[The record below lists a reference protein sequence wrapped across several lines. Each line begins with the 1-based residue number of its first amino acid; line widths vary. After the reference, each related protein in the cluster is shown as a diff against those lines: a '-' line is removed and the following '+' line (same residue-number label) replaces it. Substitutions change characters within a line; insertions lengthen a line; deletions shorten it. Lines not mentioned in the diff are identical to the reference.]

1 MLLGMCI
8 IAGSMMSAAPA
19 EALPPDWPPP
29 EATARLTYDF
39 GRCDTNVL
47 RVPQDVSVQ
56 LDIVVQNQFDPDAV
70 MTIPQFL
77 WRRQLPLTVTPQT
90 TSLQFIAN
98 RPGSYGFS
106 ITPSVATGSIGA
118 GCEGTIVVE

>member
-1 MLLGMCI
+1 MSLAMCI
-8 IAGSMMSAAPA
+8 IAGSMMAAAPA

-29 EATARLTYDF
+29 EATVRLAYDF

-47 RVPQDVSVQ
+47 RVPRDVSVQ
-56 LDIVVQNQFDPDAV
+56 VDIVVQNQFDPDAK

-77 WRRQLPLTVTPQT
+77 WQRQLPMTVTPQT

-106 ITPSVATGSIGA
+106 ITPSAITGSTGA
-118 GCEGTIVVE
+118 GCQGTIVVE